1 MRVAI
6 AVWKNRIS
14 PVFDV
19 SRNILVLDIENGI
32 VTGKHKEKFASDNSD
47 HKLTRLAELRVQ
59 KLICGAISQPL
70 ADMLT
75 SNGIKTLSFI
85 AGDIVEVIAAYLA
98 GSLPN
103 PALSMPGCCRRR
115 RRSRRAE
122 GLVRYVKNIRDTG
135 ETMNQKDK

>member
-1 MRVAI
+1 MRVAV
-6 AVWKNRIS
+6 AVWKDRIS

-19 SRNILVLDIENGI
+19 SRDILVLDIENGI
-32 VTGKHKEKFASDNSD
+32 ITGKHGERFASDNSA

-85 AGDIVEVIAAYLA
+85 AGGIEEVIAAYLA
-98 GSLPN
+98 GNLPN
-103 PALSMPGCCRRR
+103 PALSMPGCCSRR
-115 RRSRRAE
+115 RRSRRE
-122 GLVRYVKNIRDTG
+122 VGLGRYRKNTWDTG
-135 ETMNQKDK
+135 ETTNQKDK